1 MFVVPKISEQE
12 ARNIFSKK
20 KRFSFFRLKKKSL
33 PVERVELVSLPFYLF
48 DVNVKEEG
56 KGRYKKKPLMQNVV
70 LSVDGLLGH
79 TVFYVK
85 DDLDFGSR
93 TKSAVCSF
101 ELTPAEA
108 EKFVLSEYR
117 AFLLE
122 HGLRT
127 RSAPRA
133 EKISEGRRI
142 FYPFWI
148 GYFRKRGRYDFIVLD
163 AVSGEIQ
170 GIKMRK
176 VFMKA
181 FRLMT

>member
-1 MFVVPKISEQE
+1 VQ
-12 ARNIFSKK
+12 
-20 KRFSFFRLKKKSL
+20 
-33 PVERVELVSLPFYLF
+33 
-48 DVNVKEEG
+48 EEG
-56 KGRYKKKPLMQNVV
+56 KGRYKKKPVKQKVM

-85 DDLDFGSR
+85 DDLEIGSE
-93 TKSAVCSF
+93 TGSATCSF
-101 ELTPAEA
+101 ELSPAEA
-108 EKFVLSEYR
+108 ERFVLSEYR

-127 RSAPRA
+127 RSAPQA

-148 GYFRKRGRYDFIVLD
+148 GYFKRRGRYDFMVLD

>member
-20 KRFSFFRLKKKSL
+20 KRFSFLRLKKQSL

-48 DVNVKEEG
+48 EVIVQEEER
-56 KGRYKKKPLMQNVV
+56 GRYKKKPLMQNVM

-85 DDLDFGSR
+85 DDLEIGSE
-93 TKSAVCSF
+93 TENAVCRF
-101 ELTPAEA
+101 ELSPAEA
-108 EKFVLSEYR
+108 ETFVLSEYR

-127 RSAPRA
+127 RSAPQA
-133 EKISEGRRI
+133 EKISEGRRM

-148 GYFRKRGRYDFIVLD
+148 GYFRKKGRYDFVVLD